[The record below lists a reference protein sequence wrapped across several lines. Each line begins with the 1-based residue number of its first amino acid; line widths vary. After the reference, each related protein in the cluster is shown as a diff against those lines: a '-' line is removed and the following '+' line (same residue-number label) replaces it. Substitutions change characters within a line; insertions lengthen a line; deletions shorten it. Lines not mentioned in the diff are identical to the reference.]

1 MVLYGSPKWAFGLY
15 GAAASLVVL
24 VILVLEAKIGR
35 REDHNVDPRGY
46 AHVGGEQ
53 GPHSSGAV
61 PDGAAPSYREVN
73 WNGEIK
79 GERRKMM
86 RF

>member
-15 GAAASLVVL
+15 GAAAGLVAL

-46 AHVGGEQ
+46 AHVGGDGGSDSLE
-53 GPHSSGAV
+53 GAPGGAV
-61 PDGAAPSYREVN
+61 PAYREVN
-73 WNGEIK
+73 WNGEVK
-79 GERRKMM
+79 GEKRKMM
-86 RF
+86 RL